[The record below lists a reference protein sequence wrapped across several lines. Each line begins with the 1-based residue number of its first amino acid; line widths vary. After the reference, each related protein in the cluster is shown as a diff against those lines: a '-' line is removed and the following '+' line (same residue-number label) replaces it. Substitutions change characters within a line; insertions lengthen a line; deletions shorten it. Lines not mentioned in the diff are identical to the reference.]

1 MSKVGFCGIAS
12 VLVHLVAAGCGS
24 SNSAAPDGGGGTGG
38 TTTSGGSIT
47 WKENGQAHT
56 AAFASG
62 SRAMSSASDF
72 VQFVGS
78 ESTVAVSFGV
88 ATAMPPLTTGTFAC
102 GVTSATAPFASL
114 SYTGNSSSLAPTC
127 SITLTTLGATTGS
140 HATGTFTGSI
150 ALDSGGTA
158 MITDGVFDVMLTVSN
173 L

>member
-1 MSKVGFCGIAS
+1 MSKMGLGSIVVMLVS
-12 VLVHLVAAGCGS
+12 VVAAGCGPS
-24 SNSAAPDGGGGTGG
+24 SNARADGGGGTGG
-38 TTTSGGSIT
+38 TTSSGGSIT

-62 SRAMSSASDF
+62 SRASSSASDF

-88 ATAMPPLTTGTFAC
+88 ATAEPPLTTGTVAC
-102 GVTSATAPFASL
+102 GVSSATAPFASF
-114 SYTGNSSSLAPTC
+114 SYTGNNSGLASTC
-127 SITLTTLGATTGS
+127 SITLTTLGDVTGS
-140 HATGTFTGSI
+140 HATGTFSGSI

-158 MITDGVFDVMLTVSN
+158 VITDGVFDVVLTVSN